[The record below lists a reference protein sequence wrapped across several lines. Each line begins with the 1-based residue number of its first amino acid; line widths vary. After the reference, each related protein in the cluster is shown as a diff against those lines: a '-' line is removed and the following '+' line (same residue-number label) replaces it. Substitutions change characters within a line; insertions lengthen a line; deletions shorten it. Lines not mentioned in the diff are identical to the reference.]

1 MDFSALLASGE
12 TLTGAGT
19 ATVDKTTAPVL
30 TLGAASVSGSI
41 AQFRISGGVSNTEYK
56 VTLVVTTSAGNTLE
70 GEGIVQCKD
79 L

>member
-41 AQFRISGGVSNTEYK
+41 AQFRISGGVANTEYK